1 MQQRGVIM
9 FRYAFM
15 LLAAA
20 APLAANAQ
28 TAPAPAPSGTAA
40 AAGTPGAAAPAG
52 AAPTVGATIFD
63 AQGGT
68 VGTIASSDGTN
79 AVVDTGTVKAA
90 VPLASFGTS
99 PKGPTLGMTKAE
111 LEAAASQGAAQA
123 AAEFKSKLTTGAT
136 VYGTGGASLGT
147 IKAVD
152 AQFVTVTT
160 AKGDAKLPIGSFGP
174 GPQGVTIGMTAA
186 QLDAAMAGK

>member
-1 MQQRGVIM
+1 MY
-9 FRYAFM
+9 RYAFA
-15 LLAAA
+15 LLVAT
-20 APLAANAQ
+20 APVALNAQ
-28 TAPAPAPSGTAA
+28 TAPAPAGTATAPAATAA
-40 AAGTPGAAAPAG
+40 AG
-52 AAPTVGATIFD
+52 APTVGATIYD

-68 VGTIASSDGTN
+68 VGTIASTDGTN
-79 AVVDTGTVKAA
+79 AVVDTGSVKAA

-111 LEAAASQGAAQA
+111 LEAAAGQGAAQA
-123 AAEFKSKLTTGAT
+123 AAAFQSKLTTGAT

-147 IKAVD
+147 IKAVEGE
-152 AQFVTVTT
+152 FVTVTT
-160 AKGDAKLPIGSFGP
+160 AKGDARLPKGSFGP

>member
-1 MQQRGVIM
+1 MY
-9 FRYAFM
+9 RYALF
-15 LLAAA
+15 LAVAA
-20 APLAANAQ
+20 SPIAATAQ
-28 TAPAPAPSGTAA
+28 TAPASP
-40 AAGTPGAAAPAG
+40 AAAPAAGAPAAPAQATTAPTTG

-68 VGTIASSDGTN
+68 VGTIASIDGAN

-90 VPLASFGTS
+90 VPMTSFGTG
-99 PKGPTLGMTKAE
+99 PKGPTLGMTKAQ
-111 LEAAASQGAAQA
+111 LDAAASQGAAQA

-147 IKAVD
+147 IKATD
-152 AQFVTVTT
+152 AEFVTLTT
-160 AKGDAKLPIGSFGP
+160 AKGDAKLPIASFGP

-186 QLDAAMAGK
+186 QLEAAMAGK

>member
-1 MQQRGVIM
+1 ML
-9 FRYAFM
+9 RYGF
-15 LLAAA
+15 LLLTAA

-28 TAPAPAPSGTAA
+28 TAPAPSGTAA
-40 AAGTPGAAAPAG
+40 VTATATAAAPA
-52 AAPTVGATIFD
+52 VGATIYD

-68 VGTIASSDGTN
+68 VGTIASTDGTS

-90 VPLASFGTS
+90 VPVTSFGTS
-99 PKGPTLGMTKAE
+99 PKGATLGMTKVE
-111 LEAAASQGAAQA
+111 LEAAASQAAAQTA
-123 AAEFKSKLTTGAT
+123 AAFKSKLTSGAT

-147 IKAVD
+147 IKSVEA
-152 AQFVTVTT
+152 AFVTLTT

-186 QLDAAMAGK
+186 ELSAAMAGK

>member
-1 MQQRGVIM
+1 MY
-9 FRYAFM
+9 RYA
-15 LLAAA
+15 LVLALAAS
-20 APLAANAQ
+20 PIAANAQ
-28 TAPAPAPSGTAA
+28 TAPASPAPAP
-40 AAGTPGAAAPAG
+40 AAGAPALATTAPATG

-79 AVVDTGTVKAA
+79 AVVDTGTAKAA
-90 VPLASFGTS
+90 VPLTSFGTG

-111 LEAAASQGAAQA
+111 LDAAASQGAAQA

-147 IKAVD
+147 IKSMD
-152 AQFVTVTT
+152 AEFVTLTT
-160 AKGDAKLPIGSFGP
+160 SKGDAKLPLASFGP

-186 QLDAAMAGK
+186 QLEAAMAGK